1 MYAKVVNNEVSKY
14 PYTFKNLKAENP
26 NVSFPSNFLENES
39 ASSEFGVVS
48 GASVLHDNKPGWIYT
63 ETTPVL
69 DGGSWKQAW
78 SSSPKDKND
87 LSFSEITP
95 TAEPV
100 EDGKIAVEGDPELVG
115 DEWRQTWNMVAKNWL
130 DNRADAYGSAFEQI
144 EFITEHSLKEW
155 KDKVT
160 EIKAKYPKS

>member
-14 PYTFKNLKAENP
+14 PYSFDDLKAENP
-26 NVSFPSNFLENES
+26 TMSFPSTGLSNES
-39 ASSEFGVVS
+39 VSAQFGVVTVS
-48 GASVLHDNKPGWIYT
+48 SVPHDNKAGWIYT

-87 LSFSEITP
+87 LSSSEITP
-95 TAEPV
+95 TEEPV

-115 DEWRQTWNMVAKNWL
+115 DEWKQTWTMVDKNWL
-130 DNRADAYGSAFEQI
+130 DNRADTYGSAFEQI
-144 EFITEHSLKEW
+144 EFITENGLEAW
-155 KDKVT
+155 QARVV